1 MKTPQQP
8 TTTPLLRVPRPEG
21 AASQPAPQGGLGGHP
36 SDLRIPRQ
44 SLAKRLISF
53 PALLGGLLVA
63 GLFVPLREFD
73 VDPDLWW
80 HIKVGQDILATHH
93 FPTVDTYSFTAH
105 GTPWMAYEWLG
116 DTLFATVH
124 RVGGL
129 RGLMALDLVLGGA
142 ILLALYA
149 LAALRSRNSKVGF
162 VVCGVLLPL
171 AFALFNL
178 RPQMLAYV
186 FLVLT
191 LIILERFRQGRSGAL
206 WLLPPLFLLWV
217 NTHGTFVVGLFA
229 VGVYIV
235 SGLFEM
241 RSNGVESRRWT
252 AAQRLQLEMA
262 FLASLVALTV
272 TPYGPKLAG
281 FPVDMAFSHP
291 AIAAS
296 IEEWQPM
303 SFSMPLG
310 KLFLGLVLGF
320 LLAQVVLRP
329 TWQLADLVLLMAGIV
344 ASFLHIR
351 FLLLFVPF
359 GAPFLSI
366 LLSRWMPAYEPGKD
380 KYALNALLMIVVV
393 LAIVRFFPSQKEL
406 EARVGQ
412 HWPVEAVQYLER
424 HPPPRPMFN
433 TYGYGGY
440 LIYWLDG
447 QNKVFIDG
455 RAELYEHAGVLGDYG
470 KIAGLASN
478 ALLLLRAYNVQSCLI
493 GRNEPLAT
501 LLTASSQWQKVYADD
516 MSVLFVRGQPG
527 K

>member
-1 MKTPQQP
+1 
-8 TTTPLLRVPRPEG
+8 LAAFLG
-21 AASQPAPQGGLGGHP
+21 AA
-36 SDLRIPRQ
+36 
-44 SLAKRLISF
+44 
-53 PALLGGLLVA
+53 
-63 GLFVPLREFD
+63 LFVPLREFE

-80 HIKVGQDILATHH
+80 HIKVGQDILTTRHL
-93 FPTVDTYSFTAH
+93 PTADAYSFTVH
-105 GTPWMAYEWLG
+105 GTPWVAYEWVGEVLLG
-116 DTLFATVH
+116 AVQ
-124 RVGGL
+124 RAGGL
-129 RGLMALDLVLGGA
+129 QGLLALNLALGAAIVLG
-142 ILLALYA
+142 LYA
-149 LAALRSRNSKVGF
+149 LATLRSGNSKAAF
-162 VVCGVLLPL
+162 VACGIVFYL
-171 AFALFNL
+171 AVVFFTL

-191 LIILERFRQGRSGAL
+191 LIILERFRQGRSGTL

-229 VGVYIV
+229 VGVYLV

-252 AAQRLQLEMA
+252 GAQRVQLEMA

-272 TPYGPKLAG
+272 TPYGPKLAA

-296 IEEWQPM
+296 IVEWQPM
-303 SFSMPLG
+303 SFSMPFG

-329 TWQLADLVLLMAGIV
+329 TWQLAEMVLLLAGIV

-359 GAPFLSI
+359 GAPFLAV
-366 LLSRWMPAYEPGKD
+366 LLSRWMPPYEPGKD
-380 KYALNALLMIVVV
+380 KHALNALLMILVV

-406 EARVGQ
+406 EASVSQ
-412 HWPVEAVQYLER
+412 HWPVKAVQYVEG
-424 HPPPRPMFN
+424 HPPPRPLFN

-455 RAELYEHAGVLGDYG
+455 RAELYEHAGVLGDYL
-470 KIAGLASN
+470 KIAGLAPN
-478 ALLLLRAYNVQSCLI
+478 ALILLRAYNVQSCLI

-501 LLTASSQWQKVYADD
+501 LLTASSQWQKIYADD
-516 MSVLFVRGQPG
+516 MSVLFVRSQTG